1 MTEAKI
7 EFINITNGYYIPQK
21 NLRERIHIKYNG
33 LSRLFYE
40 GKCGGIDSNIIQ
52 VSCLINE
59 AGSIEVWLGNKRTL
73 QAFCVAV
80 CDSEEQANEQYRR
93 VVEAVYKGAC
103 GHYHIIFEALEK
115 SRLIPPT
122 EEQKKFQK

>member
-1 MTEAKI
+1 MIEAKI
-7 EFINITNGYYIPQK
+7 RVTSITNGAYIPQK
-21 NLRERIHIKYNG
+21 NRRECIYVKYNG
-33 LSRLFYE
+33 LSRIFYR
-40 GKCGGIDSNIIQ
+40 GGVGGIDCNIVQ

-59 AGSIEVWLGNKRTL
+59 TGSIEVWLGNKRTL

-103 GHYHIIFEALEK
+103 GHYHISFEAVEE

-122 EEQKKFQK
+122 EEQKNFQK

>member
-1 MTEAKI
+1 MIEAKI
-7 EFINITNGYYIPQK
+7 RFISITNGIYIPQK
-21 NLRERIHIKYNG
+21 NRRERIYVTYNG

-40 GKCGGIDSNIIQ
+40 GRVGGIDNHAVQ
-52 VSCLINE
+52 VSCLITE

-103 GHYHIIFEALEK
+103 GHYHISFEAMEE
-115 SRLIPPT
+115 SRLIPPAEINK
-122 EEQKKFQK
+122 EEKK

>member
-1 MTEAKI
+1 MIEAKI
-7 EFINITNGYYIPQK
+7 RVISITNGVYIPQQ
-21 NLRERIHIKYNG
+21 NRRECIYVKYNG
-33 LSRLFYE
+33 FSRTFYK
-40 GKCGGIDSNIIQ
+40 GRCGGIDSHVVQ
-52 VSCLINE
+52 VSCLITE

-93 VVEAVYKGAC
+93 VVEAVYKGVC
-103 GHYHIIFEALEK
+103 GHYHISFEAVEE

-122 EEQKKFQK
+122 EEQKNFQK

>member
-1 MTEAKI
+1 MIEAKI
-7 EFINITNGYYIPQK
+7 RVISITNGVYIPQQ
-21 NLRERIHIKYNG
+21 NRRECIYVKYNG
-33 LSRLFYE
+33 FSRTFYK
-40 GKCGGIDSNIIQ
+40 GRCGGIDSHVVQ
-52 VSCLINE
+52 VSCLITE

-103 GHYHIIFEALEK
+103 GHYHISFEAVEE

-122 EEQKKFQK
+122 EEQKNFQK

>member
-1 MTEAKI
+1 MIEAKI
-7 EFINITNGYYIPQK
+7 RVISITNGVYIPQQ
-21 NLRERIHIKYNG
+21 NRRECIYVKYNG
-33 LSRLFYE
+33 ISRTFYK
-40 GKCGGIDSNIIQ
+40 GRCGGIDNHTVQ
-52 VSCLINE
+52 VSCLITE

-103 GHYHIIFEALEK
+103 GHYHIIFEAVEE

-122 EEQKKFQK
+122 EEQKNFQK

>member
-1 MTEAKI
+1 MIEAKI
-7 EFINITNGYYIPQK
+7 RVISITNGVYIPQQ
-21 NLRERIHIKYNG
+21 NRRECIYVKYNG
-33 LSRLFYE
+33 ISRTFYK
-40 GKCGGIDSNIIQ
+40 GRCGGIHNHTVQ
-52 VSCLINE
+52 VSCLITE

-103 GHYHIIFEALEK
+103 GHYHISFEAVEE

-122 EEQKKFQK
+122 EEQKNFQK

>member
-1 MTEAKI
+1 MIEAKI
-7 EFINITNGYYIPQK
+7 RFISITNGIYIPQK
-21 NLRERIHIKYNG
+21 NRRERIYVTYNG
-33 LSRLFYE
+33 FSRIFYE
-40 GKCGGIDSNIIQ
+40 GRCGGIDCNVVQ

-93 VVEAVYKGAC
+93 VVEAVYKGAG
-103 GHYHIIFEALEK
+103 GHYHIMFESMKK
-115 SRLIPPT
+115 SRLIPQAEINK
-122 EEQKKFQK
+122 EEKQ

>member
-1 MTEAKI
+1 MIEAKI
-7 EFINITNGYYIPQK
+7 RVIDRYGSGYTPQQ
-21 NLRERIHIKYNG
+21 NRRECIYVKYNG
-33 LSRLFYE
+33 LSRTFYK
-40 GKCGGIDSNIIQ
+40 GRCGGIDNHAVQ
-52 VSCLINE
+52 VSCLITE

-80 CDSEEQANEQYRR
+80 CDSEEQADEQYRR

-103 GHYHIIFEALEK
+103 GHYHISFEAVEE

-122 EEQKKFQK
+122 EEQKNFQK

>member
-1 MTEAKI
+1 MIEAKI
-7 EFINITNGYYIPQK
+7 RVISITNGVYIPQQ
-21 NLRERIHIKYNG
+21 NRRECIYVKYNG
-33 LSRLFYE
+33 FSRTFYK
-40 GKCGGIDSNIIQ
+40 GRCGGIDSHVVQ
-52 VSCLINE
+52 VSCLITE

-103 GHYHIIFEALEK
+103 GHYYISFEAVEE

-122 EEQKKFQK
+122 EEQKNFQK

>member
-1 MTEAKI
+1 MIEAKI
-7 EFINITNGYYIPQK
+7 RVIDRYGGGYIPQQ
-21 NLRERIHIKYNG
+21 NRRECIYVKYNG
-33 LSRLFYE
+33 LSRTFYK
-40 GKCGGIDSNIIQ
+40 GRCGGIDNHAVQ
-52 VSCLINE
+52 VSCLITE

-80 CDSEEQANEQYRR
+80 CDSEEQADEQYRR

-103 GHYHIIFEALEK
+103 GYYHISFEAVEE

-122 EEQKKFQK
+122 EEQKNFQK

>member
-1 MTEAKI
+1 MIEAKI
-7 EFINITNGYYIPQK
+7 RVINITNGVYIPQQ
-21 NLRERIHIKYNG
+21 NRRECIFVKYKG
-33 LSRLFYE
+33 FSRTFYK
-40 GKCGGIDSNIIQ
+40 GRCGGIDSYVVQ
-52 VSCLINE
+52 VSCLITE

-80 CDSEEQANEQYRR
+80 CDSEEQADEQYRR

-103 GHYHIIFEALEK
+103 GHYHISFEAVEE

-122 EEQKKFQK
+122 EEQKNFQK